1 MHGVDGEQRARQALF
16 GNELLDRG
24 NFIGFF
30 VTLDVGEDER
40 QPRREGAENV
50 SGLAILELVK
60 AAAQCLAINGDV
72 TMLCPRDV
80 LMRAQGPGM
89 LSEHALDANRI
100 ELQQDPAD
108 GRVSWGPPPFQAK
121 KLAQPGQMFVDEC
134 VYGTV

>member
-1 MHGVDGEQRARQALF
+1 MHGGDGEHRARDAYCR
-16 GNELLDRG
+16 NEILNRG
-24 NFIGFF
+24 NLIGFCDSR
-30 VTLDVGEDER
+30 DVGESER
-40 QPRREGAENV
+40 QTRREGAENV

-72 TMLCPRDV
+72 TMLCPWDV

-89 LSEHALDANRI
+89 LSEHALDASRI

-121 KLAQPGQMFVDEC
+121 KLAQPR
-134 VYGTV
+134 

>member
-1 MHGVDGEQRARQALF
+1 MHGVDGEQRARQAQF
-16 GNELLDRG
+16 GNELLNRG

-30 VTLDVGEDER
+30 VTLDVGENER

-72 TMLCPRDV
+72 TMLCRWDV
-80 LMRAQGPGM
+80 LVRAQGPGM
-89 LSEHALDANRI
+89 LSEHALHVSRI

-108 GRVSWGPPPFQAK
+108 GRVSWCPPPFQAK
-121 KLAQPGQMFVDEC
+121 KLAQPR
-134 VYGTV
+134 